1 MNGRSSGPLSPATSA
16 GEGLRAMVLPAGG
29 ILALLLLLAFGR
41 PPSDSLFWRTVYD
54 LGHVPLFGLIA
65 LLMLRIIRRG
75 LAPEAGLWT
84 QLVLALLATA
94 VLSLV
99 TELAQIGQAGR
110 DASVGDA
117 VNNLTGAVCFLAIA
131 AALNPAAWETAE
143 EAGPLASRLVFLG
156 AVLALAIAFAP
167 LASVA
172 WSYGMR
178 SARLPVIA
186 ELGSSWQAP
195 LTAAGSVLVQRVP
208 APPGWTGM
216 QGEEVARV
224 RFLDTPWPGVTV
236 REPWPDWTG
245 YSQFRFR
252 VWSDLENPVQL
263 NLRVDDGT
271 RTRAWRDRYDGS
283 VIVMPG
289 ANEFTIPLDTIRS
302 GPRNRQMDMSRISQF
317 FLFTSRPEHPFEL
330 YFSDVW
336 LDSPW
341 EGITE

>member
-1 MNGRSSGPLSPATSA
+1 MA
-16 GEGLRAMVLPAGG
+16 LPAAG
-29 ILALLLLLAFGR
+29 ILALLMLLAFGR
-41 PPSDSLFWRTVYD
+41 PPNDSLLWRTVYD
-54 LGHVPLFGLIA
+54 LGHVPLFGVIG
-65 LLMLRIIRRG
+65 LLMLWIVRQV
-75 LAPEAGLWT
+75 LAPGAGVWA
-84 QLVLALLATA
+84 QLILALLATA

-131 AALNPAAWETAE
+131 AALTPRAWRGAA

-156 AVLALAIAFAP
+156 AVLALAIAFSP
-167 LASVA
+167 LATVA
-172 WSYGMR
+172 WSYAMR

-195 LTAAGSVLVQRVP
+195 LISATTTEIRRVP
-208 APPGWTGM
+208 APPGWTARE
-216 QGEEVARV
+216 GEEVARV
-224 RFLDTPWPGVTV
+224 RFLDAPWPGVTV
-236 REPWPDWTG
+236 REPWPDWAG
-245 YSQFRFR
+245 YSRFRFS
-252 VWSDLENPVQL
+252 VWSDLEEPVQL

-289 ANEFTIPLDTIRS
+289 ANDFTIPLDTIRS
-302 GPRNRQMDMSRISQF
+302 GPREREMDLSDVSQF
-317 FLFTSRPEHPFEL
+317 FLFTSRPARPFEL

-336 LDSPW
+336 LESPW
-341 EGITE
+341 EGIDQ